1 MNPPSRPP
9 FVMNPADLACT
20 APARWPAPPPPDA
33 PDDEVLAYLRH
44 CETCPHHAA
53 RERRR
58 DLPLDVLLME
68 AAGGLPV
75 QSASSL
81 QPPPRRARIL
91 PLAWKAMA
99 AAAVLVGMAVGLP
112 RLAGDRSTPE
122 RPPSIAEVPSVRQ
135 PFLPG
140 QTVGAGGRLMWYAGG
155 VISAEREGRYTGSG
169 VRYDAARLVAA
180 AARLPFGSQL
190 RVVNPAN
197 GRSIVVTLIDR
208 GVGDGDLHLSAAA
221 ADALGFGGAPAMLLV
236 EVLSMPNT
244 AIGP

>member
-1 MNPPSRPP
+1 
-9 FVMNPADLACT
+9 MNPADLACT
-20 APARWPAPPPPDA
+20 APARWPAPPLPDA

-53 RERRR
+53 HERRR

-68 AAGGLPV
+68 ATGGLPV
-75 QSASSL
+75 QPVVAL
-81 QPPPRRARIL
+81 PPPPRRARIL
-91 PLAWKAMA
+91 PMAWKALA
-99 AAAVLVGMAVGLP
+99 AAAVLAGMAVGLP

-122 RPPSIAEVPSVRQ
+122 RPPSIAEAPAVRQ
-135 PFLPG
+135 PSLPG
-140 QTVGAGGRLMWYAGG
+140 QTVGEGGRLMWYAGG
-155 VISAEREGRYTGSG
+155 VISPEREGRYTGSG

-208 GVGDGDLHLSAAA
+208 GTGDGRLHLSTAAA
-221 ADALGFGGAPAMLLV
+221 EALGYSGAPRMLLV
-236 EVLSMPNT
+236 EVLSTPNT